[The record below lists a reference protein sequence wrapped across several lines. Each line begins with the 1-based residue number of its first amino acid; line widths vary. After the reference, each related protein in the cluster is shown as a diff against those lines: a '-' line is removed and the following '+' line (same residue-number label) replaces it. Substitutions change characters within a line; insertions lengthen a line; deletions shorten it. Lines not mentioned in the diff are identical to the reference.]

1 MSAIKGGFYYE
12 KEPQQC
18 HIEGMSGGTLSNAD
32 LLTDRVEPIN
42 ELRHQNQELK
52 KRLIRVEAEAKL
64 ERQTLLLQFEE
75 MRARKSHIE
84 EKERFIKHSEANLH
98 ELINNMQGSKDRTPR
113 TEYDERAT
121 VSPYLYKDVPSV
133 TIQKSDCSNPKYTR
147 QTLEKRTTGVARS
160 AKGNQ
165 ESDPEGESSTLAR
178 HEVKSLFP
186 DVESNKEIAFMSD
199 DVQMLDGAEIC
210 ATDMENLGSVKKG
223 HQLKFNTNGVTS
235 LVSPTKSFENIRTN
249 RIHLPPTTRRLNS
262 GHVEP
267 THPIREL
274 QQPSPKFKSGP
285 EASTPK
291 DNKTR
296 PSCDDEQYLSEFKDS
311 VPDFNSVTNPVYSTR
326 SRLIRD
332 PKEPAIEYEA
342 VKISDNGYGDYL
354 KYQGVNSNPKFQR
367 CYSQQSGGNT
377 FTPNSMQRKTVD
389 QMETNT
395 PDLHSF
401 DRAVSKELTSRN
413 HLALSPG
420 GILTSNDTN
429 RTKSSLSPMR
439 PSKPSQQLI
448 LNNGYSGRN
457 SNIHVNNQQVFVSTH
472 SRGQSFSGK
481 QLEDQIQQSKSRR
494 TSIDKQ
500 AQGCVTVNPG
510 LLNIN
515 NINID
520 FVRKKIGITVASHA
534 ASFNNS
540 KISMAPG
547 NASAESIRN
556 NSRTARNTHILCD
569 STAVSEA
576 RIKILDKTANSDK
589 SRNSSPARAT
599 IKPKNF
605 GVINEIDIGAVRK
618 TSSSRLRSNNN
629 ITVEEGQPNHNCFFQ
644 SIPVRKGS
652 GSTVRTIPRKVVS
665 QNDIPNDLAHITV
678 HDTTQYKSQ
687 RRVSTKKLSTTEN
700 VDRNYE
706 LDGKTNQQDNKDS
719 SKRMSLLKKHKMN
732 HIASTQRDNRHNT
745 EDADRSTT
753 FGYKPV
759 NLTMHNKLK
768 EGMTDQSKHP
778 LGFKKLNTP
787 IEYPAH
793 LTHALNYS
801 SIRHKPSQISTL
813 LSGKGSSIKHFKPSH
828 LNKSDKQATQQ
839 SVKQKDKSHILQYS
853 PGCEDPTF
861 RAPLSSDRYFN

>member
-1 MSAIKGGFYYE
+1 
-12 KEPQQC
+12 
-18 HIEGMSGGTLSNAD
+18 
-32 LLTDRVEPIN
+32 
-42 ELRHQNQELK
+42 
-52 KRLIRVEAEAKL
+52 
-64 ERQTLLLQFEE
+64 
-75 MRARKSHIE
+75 
-84 EKERFIKHSEANLH
+84 
-98 ELINNMQGSKDRTPR
+98 
-113 TEYDERAT
+113 
-121 VSPYLYKDVPSV
+121 
-133 TIQKSDCSNPKYTR
+133 
-147 QTLEKRTTGVARS
+147 
-160 AKGNQ
+160 
-165 ESDPEGESSTLAR
+165 
-178 HEVKSLFP
+178 
-186 DVESNKEIAFMSD
+186 
-199 DVQMLDGAEIC
+199 
-210 ATDMENLGSVKKG
+210 
-223 HQLKFNTNGVTS
+223 
-235 LVSPTKSFENIRTN
+235 
-249 RIHLPPTTRRLNS
+249 
-262 GHVEP
+262 
-267 THPIREL
+267 
-274 QQPSPKFKSGP
+274 
-285 EASTPK
+285 
-291 DNKTR
+291 
-296 PSCDDEQYLSEFKDS
+296 
-311 VPDFNSVTNPVYSTR
+311 
-326 SRLIRD
+326 
-332 PKEPAIEYEA
+332 
-342 VKISDNGYGDYL
+342 
-354 KYQGVNSNPKFQR
+354 
-367 CYSQQSGGNT
+367 
-377 FTPNSMQRKTVD
+377 
-389 QMETNT
+389 
-395 PDLHSF
+395 
-401 DRAVSKELTSRN
+401 
-413 HLALSPG
+413 
-420 GILTSNDTN
+420 
-429 RTKSSLSPMR
+429 MR

-457 SNIHVNNQQVFVSTH
+457 SNIHVNNQQVFASTH

-500 AQGCVTVNPG
+500 AQGCVAVNPG

-665 QNDIPNDLAHITV
+665 QNGHSKRLGPHYCSRHDAVRKVRGGLALRN
-678 HDTTQYKSQ
+678 SAPL
-687 RRVSTKKLSTTEN
+687 KLPMEMM
-700 VDRNYE
+700 E
-706 LDGKTNQQDNKDS
+706 LDGKTNLQENKDS

-732 HIASTQRDNRHNT
+732 HIASTQRDNRQNT

-813 LSGKGSSIKHFKPSH
+813 LSGKGSSIKHFKPSL
-828 LNKSDKQATQQ
+828 LNKSDRQATQQ